1 MVHKVSRLATIVT
14 SMCLIS
20 NVAAMGFEPMTATIR
35 VSSGSLYDYVVI
47 GEYPKATDVYDNA
60 YDTISPGNL
69 NADMGQP
76 FISVIIRHPD
86 WKPAMRELRGDI
98 RSLAKRQEWQLA
110 ISSSLAKGT
119 PLTIALEPD
128 RTTLPKGMSL
138 TLRDPVKKVE
148 TNLSA
153 ESHTITA
160 PGQGL
165 SSRLVIIVEQP

>member
-1 MVHKVSRLATIVT
+1 MVHKVNRLATIVT

-76 FISVIIRHPD
+76 FISVIIPHPD

-98 RSLAKRQEWQLA
+98 RALAKRQEWQLT

-119 PLTIALEPD
+119 PLSIALEPD
-128 RTTLPKGMSL
+128 RTTLPKGLRL
-138 TLRDPVKKVE
+138 TLRDPDKKVA
-148 TNLSA
+148 TDLSTK
-153 ESHTITA
+153 SYTLPA
-160 PGQGL
+160 PGQEL
-165 SSRLVIIVEQP
+165 SGRIYIIVDQP

>member
-1 MVHKVSRLATIVT
+1 MRKASNIAAIFITTICLT
-14 SMCLIS
+14 S
-20 NVAAMGFEPMTATIR
+20 VAAMGFEPMTATIR

-47 GEYPKATDVYDNA
+47 GEDLKATDGFDNA

-69 NADMGQP
+69 NANMGQP

-98 RSLAKRQEWQLA
+98 RSLAKRQEWQLT

-160 PGQGL
+160 PGQGF
-165 SSRLVIIVEQP
+165 SGRVVVIVEQP